1 MIGSFWP
8 WRNYS
13 TIQGFWWAKRIL
25 RKSKNSP
32 WHNCIHSCFWATTA
46 SLWQQDKCTWVSNS
60 VNIIFKIDAKARL
73 NGSIVAFFEFPLTG
87 GHETKLWWTIFS
99 VRLRSIGS
107 TPTFSKKLKTKHGE
121 TISGSL
127 CCASRNRTAIWK
139 FQNEVVDNSTIRSN
153 LDWKRSSGWLES
165 WEGLLF
171 ATDVSTTCAAVIFRV
186 ANNSRSQDSNHP
198 DYLFQPRYV
207 TPGFKTTSYW
217 IRSKYSNDIPLVVCR
232 AIRQMEKWT
241 HIWMIE

>member
-127 CCASRNRTAIWK
+127 GCASRNRTAILK
-139 FQNEVVDNSTIRSN
+139 FQNEVVDIPTIRSN

-171 ATDVSTTCAAVIFRV
+171 ATDVSPTYAAAIFRV

-207 TPGFKTTSYW
+207 TPGFKPFS
-217 IRSKYSNDIPLVVCR
+217 
-232 AIRQMEKWT
+232 
-241 HIWMIE
+241 